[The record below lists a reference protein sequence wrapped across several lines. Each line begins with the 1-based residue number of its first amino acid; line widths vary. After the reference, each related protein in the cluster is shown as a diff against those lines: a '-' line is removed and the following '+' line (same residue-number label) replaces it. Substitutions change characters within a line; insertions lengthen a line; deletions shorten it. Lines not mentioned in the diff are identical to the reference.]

1 MSKEIIIKELL
12 VLAKKAIRKEEVPV
26 SAIVVHNN
34 KVIAKQYNKR
44 EHKKDV
50 TAHAEVLAIRQA
62 SRKLKRWNLS
72 DCNLYV
78 TLQPCSMCTA
88 IIQQSRIKNVY
99 YLTEKL
105 DYKHEYSKTAFRK
118 LDFRNQEETYQQLLS
133 SFFQNKR

>member
-50 TAHAEVLAIRQA
+50 TAHAEVLEIGRA
-62 SRKLKRWNLS
+62 SCRERG
-72 DCNLYV
+72 
-78 TLQPCSMCTA
+78 
-88 IIQQSRIKNVY
+88 
-99 YLTEKL
+99 
-105 DYKHEYSKTAFRK
+105 
-118 LDFRNQEETYQQLLS
+118 
-133 SFFQNKR
+133 

>member
-1 MSKEIIIKELL
+1 MSEEIIIKELFI
-12 VLAKKAIRKEEVPV
+12 LAKKAIRKEEVPV

-44 EHKKDV
+44 ENKKDV

-72 DCNLYV
+72 DCDLYV

-88 IIQQSRIKNVY
+88 IVHQSRIRNVY